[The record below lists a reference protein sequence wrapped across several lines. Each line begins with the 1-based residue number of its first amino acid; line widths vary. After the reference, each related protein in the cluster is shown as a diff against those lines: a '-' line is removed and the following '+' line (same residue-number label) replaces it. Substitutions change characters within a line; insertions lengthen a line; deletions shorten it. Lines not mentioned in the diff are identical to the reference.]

1 MNFRAD
7 SEPVLLSIAAV
18 ERDTGLGKDTLRVW
32 ERRYGFPTPGRDS
45 YGERTYPL
53 EQVEKLRVIKRL
65 MDLGQRP
72 GRIVPLPIEELQR
85 LSQGMYA
92 APQNVHSQGDDAHSD
107 LRQYID
113 LIEAHDAEGLRRGL
127 NQALANQG
135 LNHFVTN
142 VVAPLTGMVGDGWM
156 RGEIEVFEEHL
167 YTECMSG
174 LLRHAIGA
182 LSETGTAQQPAI
194 LLTTFPQESHGLGL
208 LMAECMM
215 VLQGARCLSLGTQ
228 TPLRDIVK
236 AAVAHHTDVVALSFS
251 VSMNPNHVLDGLEEL
266 RRELPPHVEV
276 WAGGRSPILQRRAQ
290 KGVVALRDL
299 AQIAPEIKRWR
310 KAHTET

>member
-1 MNFRAD
+1 
-7 SEPVLLSIAAV
+7 
-18 ERDTGLGKDTLRVW
+18 
-32 ERRYGFPTPGRDS
+32 
-45 YGERTYPL
+45 
-53 EQVEKLRVIKRL
+53 
-65 MDLGQRP
+65 
-72 GRIVPLPIEELQR
+72 
-85 LSQGMYA
+85 
-92 APQNVHSQGDDAHSD
+92 
-107 LRQYID
+107 
-113 LIEAHDAEGLRRGL
+113 
-127 NQALANQG
+127 
-135 LNHFVTN
+135 
-142 VVAPLTGMVGDGWM
+142 
-156 RGEIEVFEEHL
+156 VFEEHL

-228 TPLRDIVK
+228 MPLRDIVK
-236 AAVAHHTDVVALSFS
+236 AVAAHQTDVVALSFS

-310 KAHTET
+310 KANAEA

>member
-1 MNFRAD
+1 
-7 SEPVLLSIAAV
+7 
-18 ERDTGLGKDTLRVW
+18 
-32 ERRYGFPTPGRDS
+32 
-45 YGERTYPL
+45 
-53 EQVEKLRVIKRL
+53 
-65 MDLGQRP
+65 
-72 GRIVPLPIEELQR
+72 
-85 LSQGMYA
+85 
-92 APQNVHSQGDDAHSD
+92 
-107 LRQYID
+107 
-113 LIEAHDAEGLRRGL
+113 LRRGL

-135 LNHFVTN
+135 LNHFVTD
-142 VVAPLTGMVGDGWM
+142 VVAPLTSMVGDGWM

-174 LLRHAIGA
+174 LLRHAIGT
-182 LSETGTAQQPAI
+182 LSETGTTQQPAI

-236 AAVAHHTDVVALSFS
+236 AALAHQTDVVALSFS

-266 RRELPPHVEV
+266 RRELPPQVEV
-276 WAGGRSPILQRRAQ
+276 WAGGRSPILQRRTH

-299 AQIAPEIKRWR
+299 AQIGPEIKRWR
-310 KAHTET
+310 KAHAAE